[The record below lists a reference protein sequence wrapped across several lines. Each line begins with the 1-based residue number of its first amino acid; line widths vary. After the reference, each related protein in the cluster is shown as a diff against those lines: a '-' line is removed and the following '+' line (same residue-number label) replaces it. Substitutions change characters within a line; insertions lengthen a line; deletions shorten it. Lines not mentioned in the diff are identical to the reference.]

1 MIHLVYKIRIKRQ
14 ESQKSD
20 SYWQEFEFED
30 VYKRQVLY
38 SDGNFAHL
46 DIEKIVTEAKI
57 QTDRILG
64 LL

>member
-1 MIHLVYKIRIKRQ
+1 MNPVHDIANNLVFSADPSDIKMTVCDG
-14 ESQKSD
+14 E
-20 SYWQEFEFED
+20 
-30 VYKRQVLY
+30 VLY

-64 LL
+64 LF